1 VVARGN
7 SGAEA
12 HHPEDGAVVDCGADF
27 ASRRVCAPIVVDRKA
42 FSNPNRYSI
51 FGTGQY
57 PLWLKKRTLKRVCPM
72 SALGQKQTSEQSA
85 LPSKADIETGPVI
98 TNIAKLPELVR
109 QSRRD
114 PPRLI
119 LAEQLGCG

>member
-1 VVARGN
+1 
-7 SGAEA
+7 
-12 HHPEDGAVVDCGADF
+12 
-27 ASRRVCAPIVVDRKA
+27 
-42 FSNPNRYSI
+42 
-51 FGTGQY
+51 
-57 PLWLKKRTLKRVCPM
+57 M